1 MGIFLYSLYKIYNWN
16 IDNINTNKVAD
27 EIKNIATEN
36 NNNNLTET
44 TKKNFNKLLE
54 ENDEVVGWIKV
65 SGTDIDYP
73 YVKHKDNSY
82 YLNHSFNKSTND
94 AGWIFLDYQNNT
106 NFEDNN
112 TIIYAH
118 NRIDGSM
125 FGSLRNTLKKDWY
138 NNPNNHIITIET
150 LSNTFTF
157 QIFSIYIIET
167 TDDYLDINMQEGY
180 DLFIN
185 RSIYNF
191 NIQVTNEDKILTLST
206 CYNNQK
212 KLVLH
217 AKLINKI

>member
-94 AGWIFLDYQNNT
+94 AGWIFLDYRNNT

>member
-1 MGIFLYSLYKIYNWN
+1 
-16 IDNINTNKVAD
+16 
-27 EIKNIATEN
+27 
-36 NNNNLTET
+36 
-44 TKKNFNKLLE
+44 
-54 ENDEVVGWIKV
+54 
-65 SGTDIDYP
+65 
-73 YVKHKDNSY
+73 
-82 YLNHSFNKSTND
+82 
-94 AGWIFLDYQNNT
+94 
-106 NFEDNN
+106 
-112 TIIYAH
+112 
-118 NRIDGSM
+118 M

-217 AKLINKI
+217 LSLIHI